1 MDSKCRCWLIYLILH
16 LIDKGSLQDT
26 LEIEGVVGDSVILP
40 CSYQERVLNPDERN
54 VFWRYNT
61 YKKVYNIEKGKP
73 ITGDQDA
80 VFKDRI
86 ESFPSEYKN
95 GNFSIRLN
103 HLNFTDNG
111 EYFCYISKVKQ
122 QDKLRLTVRAPLST
136 LSPPKPTTHS
146 RSSSM
151 KTEPNGIVTFLIA
164 VLEVFVLRYFGV
176 FY

>member
-1 MDSKCRCWLIYLILH
+1 MVVRCWLIYLILH
-16 LIDKGSLQDT
+16 LIDKGSLQDP

-40 CSYQERVLNPDERN
+40 CSYNARVLNPDERN
-54 VFWRYNT
+54 AFWRYNT
-61 YKKVYNIEKGKP
+61 HKNVYDIENDRP
-73 ITGDQDA
+73 VTEDQDA

-103 HLNFTDNG
+103 HLNFTDQGDFLCSITEVQKKFNR
-111 EYFCYISKVKQ
+111 
-122 QDKLRLTVRAPLST
+122 RLTVRASPST

-151 KTEPNGIVTFLIA
+151 KTQPDGIVTFLNA
-164 VLEVFVLRYFGV
+164 VLEVFVLHYFGV